1 MSSTLLA
8 VDRLHS
14 PLARFGACNSTAAY
28 LPYGYKHGLTAK
40 PSLGFTGQLCEPAVG
55 WYSLGNGYRV
65 YNPALMCFHS
75 PDRLSPFGKG
85 GANTYA
91 YCVRDPINRVD
102 SSGRF
107 ASQIATLYLGAK
119 VSFDIVNIGL
129 KWWKQRVSGSARP
142 WSDPMKYP
150 EITSRALKG
159 LSLGLLGTSE
169 IVNRNAPAVTDPVDT
184 FQTMA
189 RDWVTKDAD
198 IIKGFAMLSAIGSSG
213 LDAWVNSVDLDRAR
227 QKKVLAKH
235 ASDVREEPNYEESA
249 IVDFDVEAGGG
260 G

>member
-1 MSSTLLA
+1 
-8 VDRLHS
+8 
-14 PLARFGACNSTAAY
+14 
-28 LPYGYKHGLTAK
+28 
-40 PSLGFTGQLCEPAVG
+40 
-55 WYSLGNGYRV
+55 
-65 YNPALMCFHS
+65 
-75 PDRLSPFGKG
+75 
-85 GANTYA
+85 
-91 YCVRDPINRVD
+91 
-102 SSGRF
+102 
-107 ASQIATLYLGAK
+107 
-119 VSFDIVNIGL
+119 
-129 KWWKQRVSGSARP
+129 
-142 WSDPMKYP
+142 MKYP

-169 IVNRNAPAVTDPVDT
+169 IVKRNAPTVTDPVDT

>member
-14 PLARFGACNSTAAY
+14 PLARFGAWNSTAAY

-65 YNPALMCFHS
+65 YSPVLMCFHS

-85 GANTYA
+85 GTNTYA
-91 YCVRDPINRVD
+91 YCVRDPINRFD

-107 ASQIATLYLGAK
+107 ASQIVTLYLGGK
-119 VSFDIVNIGL
+119 VSFDILNIGL
-129 KWWKQRVSGSARP
+129 KWWKQRVNGSARS

-150 EITSRALKG
+150 EIASRVLKG

-169 IVNRNAPAVTDPVDT
+169 IVKRNAPAVTDPVDT
-184 FQTMA
+184 LQTME
-189 RDWVTKDAD
+189 RDRVLDDAD
-198 IIKGFAMLSAIGSSG
+198 IIKGFAMLSAIASGG
-213 LDAWVNSVDLDRAR
+213 LDVWVNSVDLDRAR
-227 QKKVLAKH
+227 QKKVLASR
-235 ASDVREEPNYEESA
+235 ASEVRGDPNSEESA
-249 IVDFDVEAGGG
+249 IVDVDAVGES
-260 G
+260 